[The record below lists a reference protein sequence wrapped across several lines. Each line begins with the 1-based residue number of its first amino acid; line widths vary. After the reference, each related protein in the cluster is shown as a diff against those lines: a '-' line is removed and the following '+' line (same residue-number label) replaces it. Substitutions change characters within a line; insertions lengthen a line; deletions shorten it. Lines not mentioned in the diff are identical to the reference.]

1 MARSVRKRRMVD
13 TWKTKKWYNVL
24 APKMFE
30 EVKIGETI
38 VSSPEDLI
46 GRTIEVSMK
55 DIAGDFTRQHI
66 KLKFQIVD
74 VRGENAHTIFRGQR
88 LSREYLRSQIRRK
101 NTKVEGIVDVIT
113 KDSHK
118 IRVKVIAL
126 GYGRAQTS
134 QEKRIRALLMDMVKA
149 FAQDKSLDGFVRDS
163 VNGKIPSEIYRS
175 ANKVYPLK
183 RVEIRKIKYISAVKH
198 AVNEE
203 LATVEA

>member
-1 MARSVRKRRMVD
+1 
-13 TWKTKKWYNVL
+13 
-24 APKMFE
+24 
-30 EVKIGETI
+30 
-38 VSSPEDLI
+38 
-46 GRTIEVSMK
+46 MK

-66 KLKFQIVD
+66 KLKFQIID
-74 VRGENAHTIFRGQR
+74 VRGENAYTIFRGQR

-118 IRVKVIAL
+118 IRIKVISL

-134 QEKRIRALLMDMVKA
+134 QEKRIRALLMDMAKA
-149 FAQDKSLDGFVRDS
+149 FAQDKSLDQFVRDS

-175 ANKVYPLK
+175 ANKIYPLK
-183 RVEIRKIKYISAVKH
+183 RVEIRKIKYISTVKH